1 MLFRRELKALKYEKL
16 TMCEVLPPAAWKRKG
31 KGRLVL
37 IRPKLSLEKDV
48 DRLFLTGNISSKKI
62 STAHKMYS
70 SDANPNMQG
79 IRLCEGLHKY
89 RVFMVG

>member
-1 MLFRRELKALKYEKL
+1 MKALKYEKL

-79 IRLCEGLHKY
+79 I
-89 RVFMVG
+89 

>member
-37 IRPKLSLEKDV
+37 ILPKLSLEKDV
-48 DRLFLTGNISSKKI
+48 DRLFLNFM
-62 STAHKMYS
+62 HK
-70 SDANPNMQG
+70 
-79 IRLCEGLHKY
+79 
-89 RVFMVG
+89 